1 MDNAWADSYIAHW
14 VVLWEITELLSKQYY
29 VKDVCPHCLQFC
41 KYSYI
46 PCFIV
51 GKNHSLSKMNGLF
64 IESFSF
70 SKILIRRQ
78 RRESYLDSKVGISQY
93 ISNTEELFW
102 TETFSEIWISE
113 AWVGY
118 DIEWN
123 VNKTKVNEN
132 GIGIYIVTRLK
143 WWNRLLLR
151 N

>member
-1 MDNAWADSYIAHW
+1 MG
-14 VVLWEITELLSKQYY
+14 V
-29 VKDVCPHCLQFC
+29 
-41 KYSYI
+41 
-46 PCFIV
+46 
-51 GKNHSLSKMNGLF
+51 
-64 IESFSF
+64 
-70 SKILIRRQ
+70 
-78 RRESYLDSKVGISQY
+78 SQY